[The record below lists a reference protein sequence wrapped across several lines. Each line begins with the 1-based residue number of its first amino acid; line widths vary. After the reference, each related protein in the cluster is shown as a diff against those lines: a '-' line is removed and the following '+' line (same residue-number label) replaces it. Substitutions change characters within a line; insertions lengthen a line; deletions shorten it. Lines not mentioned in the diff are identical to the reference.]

1 MIRKFSLALILLTCT
16 LALIVP
22 TGCSSV
28 FAQGTYQ
35 RVGRWR
41 LDSLG
46 EAQQAVIRT
55 AIASHKDAASRSQAL
70 WNAAEQFEATGNF
83 EAALVAYEEAR
94 LTAARPIDVVAERI
108 RRCRARLAV
117 DHRWADEDLR
127 RAAGA
132 MKQSRGLGLFR
143 EVAKTV
149 HNNFVDETP
158 YRDILLAGMDNLTA
172 AMASDTF
179 GGQFEFDASKREAF
193 TSALDRLR
201 KDLAAKNGL
210 NSFTA
215 RHYVRRACEENRKT
229 VALPDGVVISE
240 FIFGAVEHMDAYS
253 AYLTHA
259 MYSML
264 IDDLD
269 GHLVGLGI
277 EVRRDAGRLQIVTVF
292 DGGPASKAGM
302 RDGDVILA
310 VDGKKIS
317 DAGMNRVVKL
327 LRGTRGSHV
336 KVTLER
342 GGENFTLDIVRDRF
356 DIPSVRGV
364 LRIGSRRDIG
374 YLHIVTFQKN
384 TGTDVA
390 RALDSLQSDG
400 PMAGLVIDLRNNP
413 GGLLNAAVDV
423 CSLLL
428 PEGKVVSTKGRGFG
442 QSRSYRV
449 SHWRF
454 ERHDMPLVVLVDGTS
469 ASASE
474 IVAAALKDHRRAT
487 LVGSRTFGKGIVQ
500 SVLPVELGQSAVYL
514 TTARFYSPEGTCF
527 HAVGIDPD
535 VRVAGNKDRARN
547 SGANPQTDP
556 VLNRALSVLADKA
569 NDKVAVRAAP
579 VPVTV
584 TTR

>member
-1 MIRKFSLALILLTCT
+1 MIRKFSLTLILLACVV
-16 LALIVP
+16 ALIVP

-41 LDSLG
+41 LDSLDD
-46 EAQQAVIRT
+46 AQQTIIRT

-70 WNAAEQFEATGNF
+70 WNAAEQFETAGNF
-83 EAALVAYEEAR
+83 EAALVAYEEVR
-94 LTAARPIDVVAERI
+94 LTAARPTEVVAERI

-127 RAAGA
+127 RAAGE

-149 HNNFVDETP
+149 HNNFVDDVS
-158 YRDILLAGMDNLTA
+158 YRDLLLAGLDNLTA

-179 GGQFEFDASKREAF
+179 GEQFELDVSKREAF
-193 TSALDRLR
+193 ASALDHLR
-201 KDLAAKNGL
+201 EELAAENGL

-229 VALPDGVVISE
+229 VALPDGVIISE

-253 AYLTHA
+253 AYLTPA
-259 MYSML
+259 MYSTL

-302 RDGDVILA
+302 QSGDLILA
-310 VDGKKIS
+310 VDGQKIA
-317 DAGMNRVVKL
+317 DAGMDRVVKL
-327 LRGTRGSHV
+327 LRGTKGSHV

-342 GGENFTLDIVRDRF
+342 SDEPLTLDIVRDRL

-364 LRIGSRRDIG
+364 RRIGSRRDIG

-384 TGTDVA
+384 TGAEVA
-390 RALDSLQSDG
+390 RALDDLERGG
-400 PMAGLVIDLRNNP
+400 PMAGLVIDLRDNP

-428 PEGKVVSTKGRGFG
+428 PEGKVVSTRGRGFG

-454 ERHDMPLVVLVDGTS
+454 ESHDVPLVVLVDGTS

-514 TTARFYSPEGTCF
+514 TTARFYSPKGTSF
-527 HAVGIDPD
+527 HAIGIEPD
-535 VRVAGNKDRARN
+535 VRVAGNKDRVRT
-547 SGANPQTDP
+547 SDVTPQTDP
-556 VLNRALSVLADKA
+556 VLRRALGVLADKA
-569 NDKVAVRAAP
+569 HNKVAVRTAP
-579 VPVTV
+579 NPVTV